1 MTHGGQS
8 VIKVAPSAL
17 EVPARAEKESL
28 GLIHQPC
35 PMNQVNVSEPVPH
48 IWYRTECGAELF
60 PAHAYHFGL
69 IRSAGAFKTL
79 THIIERN
86 NLILNLLPEFKAQV
100 AIEALKEQSTL
111 AELAKKYEVSPTM
124 ISHWKADLVKN
135 AGAAFG
141 KQGKS
146 EDEVEKKN
154 QELYAKIGKLEVMLD
169 FAKRASR
176 KLGIPMPADE

>member
-1 MTHGGQS
+1 MG
-8 VIKVAPSAL
+8 
-17 EVPARAEKESL
+17 
-28 GLIHQPC
+28 
-35 PMNQVNVSEPVPH
+35 
-48 IWYRTECGAELF
+48 
-60 PAHAYHFGL
+60 
-69 IRSAGAFKTL
+69 KTSRKKY
-79 THIIERN
+79 T
-86 NLILNLLPEFKAQV
+86 PEFKVQV
-100 AIEALKEQSTL
+100 VIEALKEQSSL
-111 AELAKKYEVSPTM
+111 ADLAKKYEVSPTM

-146 EDEVEKKN
+146 EEEVEKKN

>member
-1 MTHGGQS
+1 MYPG
-8 VIKVAPSAL
+8 VD
-17 EVPARAEKESL
+17 E
-28 GLIHQPC
+28 
-35 PMNQVNVSEPVPH
+35 
-48 IWYRTECGAELF
+48 F
-60 PAHAYHFGL
+60 
-69 IRSAGAFKTL
+69 
-79 THIIERN
+79 IE
-86 NLILNLLPEFKAQV
+86 

-146 EDEVEKKN
+146 EEDVEKKN